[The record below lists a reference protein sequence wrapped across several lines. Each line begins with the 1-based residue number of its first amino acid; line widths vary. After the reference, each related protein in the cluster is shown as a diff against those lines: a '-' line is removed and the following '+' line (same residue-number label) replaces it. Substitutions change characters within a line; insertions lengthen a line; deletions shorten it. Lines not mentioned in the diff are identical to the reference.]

1 MGKIFVKS
9 PVESPDDLL
18 AKQTTVAPRLAGG
31 GAGLGVRDFFAN
43 RNYTGA
49 GKEALASAAKFTD
62 PNQIQNFN
70 QFIAALSNPFIALFG
85 RKPQTPEEQEYAR
98 QMIRIEQQDR
108 IKEQMRPARETQA
121 LQELKEKYGLSP
133 NDVRQYYAN
142 LSPIEALN
150 QERIVQQ
157 GIGRDVRRANIFGE
171 QGSDESQATKTA
183 QEIEAASDAGENK
196 DAMAAMVSQGKR
208 LRVNEA
214 TGGMPS
220 LPSLTPEQVEDI
232 RNNIDSR
239 LQTLQ
244 DNMGEIPDL
253 TSNQG
258 VVGQEQLH
266 AEMEKNNQNMD
277 PLSTQGAGP
286 QSLKRNPVNIEVP
299 DDDDGE
305 NNPFSP
311 PKFERPEETP

>member
-1 MGKIFVKS
+1 MGKVFVKS

-18 AKQTTVAPRLAGG
+18 AKQTTVAPRLARG

-70 QFIAALSNPFIALFG
+70 QFIAALSNPFITLFG

-133 NDVRQYYAN
+133 DNVKQIYAN

-157 GIGRDVRRANIFGE
+157 GIGRDERRARIFGE
-171 QGSDESQATKTA
+171 RGSDESQATQTA
-183 QEIEAASDAGENK
+183 KEIEAASDAARNPMDEITEQGQRLIRNKKIDELNQELSAPLSNEQKEN
-196 DAMAAMVSQGKR
+196 
-208 LRVNEA
+208 
-214 TGGMPS
+214 
-220 LPSLTPEQVEDI
+220 I

-244 DNMGEIPDL
+244 NNMGEIP
-253 TSNQG
+253 
-258 VVGQEQLH
+258 
-266 AEMEKNNQNMD
+266 
-277 PLSTQGAGP
+277 PLSGTQSAAGQDELHEKMTTGDNIDSLAP
-286 QSLKRNPVNIEVP
+286 LSAGLQSLKRNPVNIEVP
-299 DDDDGE
+299 EDGDGE

-311 PKFERPEETP
+311 PKFESPEETP

>member
-1 MGKIFVKS
+1 MGKVFVKS

-18 AKQTTVAPRLAGG
+18 AKQTTVAPRLAQG
-31 GAGLGVRDFFAN
+31 GAGLGVRDFLAN

-108 IKEQMRPARETQA
+108 IKEQMQPARETQA

-133 NDVRQYYAN
+133 DDVKQIYAN

-150 QERIVQQ
+150 QERIVLQ
-157 GIGRDVRRANIFGE
+157 GIGRDERRARIFGE
-171 QGSDESQATKTA
+171 RGSDESQATQTA
-183 QEIEAASDAGENK
+183 EEIAAVSDAAENE
-196 DAMAAMVSQGKR
+196 DAMAAMVNQGNR
-208 LRVNEA
+208 LRVDEA
-214 TGGMPS
+214 TDTMPP
-220 LPSLTPEQVEDI
+220 LPSLTAEQVENI

-244 DNMGEIPDL
+244 DNMGEIPAL

-258 VVGQEQLH
+258 VVGQEELH
-266 AEMEKNNQNMD
+266 AQLENNNQNMD
-277 PLSTQGAGP
+277 SLPPQGAGP
-286 QSLKRNPVNIEVP
+286 LSLKRNPVNIEVP
-299 DDDDGE
+299 DGDDE
-305 NNPFSP
+305 NNPFNA
-311 PKFERPEETP
+311 PKLERQEETP